1 MGITRPGYRAIS
13 RHGISNLD
21 SRPSKPG
28 SLRGLKSGQSSAV
41 ASRNAS
47 LDASLGLGDDPGNP
61 DPHSCLHVRNRVI
74 AEVWGPK
81 GRAKFVKKARI
92 VHNGNIMLTYGLDKL
107 ASMLATDAGGAS
119 NWCLSGAIGTST
131 TAAASTQDGLVAS
144 TQIVYA
150 SQASMVFSR
159 FGAMTWQAAMTFA
172 SNGQASQINEV
183 GLSATNAATVSGV
196 ARTVLGTNS
205 INRGTADEIRVSY
218 QVVLSTA

>member
-1 MGITRPGYRAIS
+1 VN
-13 RHGISNLD
+13 HCNL
-21 SRPSKPG
+21 R
-28 SLRGLKSGQSSAV
+28 
-41 ASRNAS
+41 
-47 LDASLGLGDDPGNP
+47 
-61 DPHSCLHVRNRVI
+61 VRNRVI
-74 AEVWGPK
+74 AEVYGPK
-81 GRAKFVKKARI
+81 GRKKNAFKGRY
-92 VHNGNIMLTYGLDKL
+92 VQDGNIMLTYGLDKL
-107 ASMLATDAGGAS
+107 ASMLATDSNGAS
-119 NWCLSGAIGTST
+119 NWCLSGSIGSST
-131 TAAASTQDGLVAS
+131 TAAASSQDGLSAS

-218 QVVLSTA
+218 QIVLSTA